1 MFFCFTFKRK
11 AILNSFNSFG
21 MKVLKFENSIEFT
34 SLEVKVMLKV
44 LNENNWHNFM
54 VKEMEYVNDKDFY
67 RKRLTIQDIEDKD
80 HIKTIEINLSYNEN
94 EKEGFISINGRFLQ
108 EIVNGRKTC
117 FAFNNGRMFYL
128 DK

>member
-1 MFFCFTFKRK
+1 
-11 AILNSFNSFG
+11 

-67 RKRLTIQDIEDKD
+67 RKRLTIQDIEDID